1 LVFRGFWGDNFLF
14 LIFNSSLKKINGE
27 KFNIQDTTPFLRM
40 IAHAAALV
48 FLAAAAGTGIVSTG
62 LHTNTF

>member
-1 LVFRGFWGDNFLF
+1 
-14 LIFNSSLKKINGE
+14 
-27 KFNIQDTTPFLRM
+27 M

-62 LHTNTF
+62 LHPNPLLFVNGLEALLRGIES